1 MKGLIV
7 KDFLILRGQAR
18 MFVGILL
25 LYVVMGIFMKD
36 FSFFAAII
44 LLVSAMLVVTT
55 CAYDDSYK
63 WNIYAGTLPIK
74 KNQIVLG
81 KYISSL
87 LFVLIGVA
95 VSLLFNFISF
105 VVFDNLNFGDALH
118 TLYFTVVGSLLF
130 ISIMLPIIFR
140 FGTEKSRLLLPILI
154 ALLIAGVF
162 VLKELGVEL
171 PAGDRISQLV
181 DFAILP
187 VAVLFFLSYLIS
199 CRVIRRREN

>member
-25 LYVVMGIFMKD
+25 LYVVMGVFMKD
-36 FSFFAAII
+36 FSFFSAII

-74 KNQIVLG
+74 KNQIVLS

-87 LFVLIGVA
+87 LFVLTGVA
-95 VSLLFNFISF
+95 VSLLFNFIS
-105 VVFDNLNFGDALH
+105 VAFGN
-118 TLYFTVVGSLLF
+118 S
-130 ISIMLPIIFR
+130 
-140 FGTEKSRLLLPILI
+140 
-154 ALLIAGVF
+154 
-162 VLKELGVEL
+162 
-171 PAGDRISQLV
+171 
-181 DFAILP
+181 
-187 VAVLFFLSYLIS
+187 
-199 CRVIRRREN
+199 

>member
-18 MFVGILL
+18 MFMGILL
-25 LYVVMGIFMKD
+25 LYVVMGVFMKD
-36 FSFFAAII
+36 FSFFSAII

-74 KNQIVLG
+74 KNQIVLS

-87 LFVLIGVA
+87 LFVLTGVA
-95 VSLLFNFISF
+95 VSLLFNFISVAF
-105 VVFDNLNFGDALH
+105 GNLNFGDTLH

-130 ISIMLPIIFR
+130 VSIMLPIIFR
-140 FGTEKSRLLLPILI
+140 FGTEKSRLLLPVLV

-171 PAGDRISQLV
+171 PAGDRINQLA

-187 VAVLFFLSYLIS
+187 VAVLFFLSYLLS
-199 CRVIRRREN
+199 CKVFRRREN